1 MPLTIIMIVFVTYV
15 QNLIRLTQSNIA
27 YLSAYKRDKH
37 IGTSPILKQRKYL
50 QKEYEKLYGIKDY
63 DVQFDIVAHSM
74 GGLLSR

>member
-37 IGTSPILKQRKYL
+37 IGTSPNL
-50 QKEYEKLYGIKDY
+50 
-63 DVQFDIVAHSM
+63 V
-74 GGLLSR
+74 LLSFSNGIFLNGCF